1 MPALRRVLFL
11 ARLGVGAAV
20 LIRRRSAVHGDA
32 IGGAGDKPGGAEW
45 PPLRPALTVP
55 PVSAPTAASLVTT
68 DPTVGSDAP
77 LADVDGPLLDGTA
90 WVPPVDGTCPAGFPV
105 KANAN
110 SGIFHVPGGRFY
122 ERTVPERCYTTP
134 QSAEADGYRPAKA

>member
-1 MPALRRVLFL
+1 MHALRRVLFL
-11 ARLGVGAAV
+11 ALLGFGAAV
-20 LIRRRSAVHGDA
+20 LVRRRSAAHGDA
-32 IGGAGDKPGGAEW
+32 IGGAGDGAVAGGAEW

-55 PVSAPTAASLVTT
+55 PVAAPIAASLVTT
-68 DPTVGSDAP
+68 DPPAGVDAP
-77 LADVDGPLLDGTA
+77 LVAPLLDGTA

>member
-1 MPALRRVLFL
+1 MRALRRVLFL
-11 ARLGVGAAV
+11 ALLGFGVAV
-20 LIRRRSAVHGDA
+20 LVRRRSAAHDAA
-32 IGGAGDKPGGAEW
+32 IGGAGGAEW

-55 PVSAPTAASLVTT
+55 PVAAPTAASLVTT
-68 DPTVGSDAP
+68 APPTGGDA
-77 LADVDGPLLDGTA
+77 PLLDGTA

-122 ERTVPERCYTTP
+122 DRTVPERCYATP

>member
-1 MPALRRVLFL
+1 MHALRRVLFL
-11 ARLGVGAAV
+11 ALLGFGVAV
-20 LIRRRSAVHGDA
+20 LVRRRSAAHDAA
-32 IGGAGDKPGGAEW
+32 IGGAGGAEW
-45 PPLRPALTVP
+45 PPLRSALTVG
-55 PVSAPTAASLVTT
+55 PVAAPTAASLVTT
-68 DPTVGSDAP
+68 APSVGNDAP
-77 LADVDGPLLDGTA
+77 LADVDGPLIDGTA

-122 ERTVPERCYTTP
+122 DRTVPERCYATP

>member
-1 MPALRRVLFL
+1 MRALRRVLFL
-11 ARLGVGAAV
+11 ALLGFGAAAIV
-20 LIRRRSAVHGDA
+20 RRRSAAHSEASAAARGDT
-32 IGGAGDKPGGAEW
+32 GGAEW

-55 PVSAPTAASLVTT
+55 PVAAPTAASLATT
-68 DPTVGSDAP
+68 DSPAGTDEP
-77 LADVDGPLLDGTA
+77 LVAPLLDGST

-110 SGIFHVPGGRFY
+110 SRIFHVPGGRFY

>member
-1 MPALRRVLFL
+1 MRALRRVLVL
-11 ARLGVGAAV
+11 ALLGFGAAV
-20 LIRRRSAVHGDA
+20 VVRRRTAHGDA
-32 IGGAGDKPGGAEW
+32 VGGTGGDGGGAEW
-45 PPLRPALTVP
+45 PPLRSALTVP
-55 PVSAPTAASLVTT
+55 PVAAPTAASLVTT

-77 LADVDGPLLDGTA
+77 FVAPLLDGTA

-110 SGIFHVPGGRFY
+110 SGIFHVAGGRFY
-122 ERTVPERCYTTP
+122 ERTVPERCYATA

>member
-1 MPALRRVLFL
+1 MRALRRVLFL
-11 ARLGVGAAV
+11 ALLGFGAAV
-20 LIRRRSAVHGDA
+20 LVRRRSAAHSEA
-32 IGGAGDKPGGAEW
+32 IGAAGGAEW

-55 PVSAPTAASLVTT
+55 PVGAPIAASLVST
-68 DPTVGSDAP
+68 DTPAGGEAP
-77 LADVDGPLLDGTA
+77 LVAPLLDGSA